1 MNWPRNFGEN
11 GSLAYW
17 DQFKHEMWRFQV
29 VQQVI
34 AKNIPSF
41 IEFPPMQEGAGFS
54 TGDLKE
60 KVEAAIAAAKGNGD

>member
-1 MNWPRNFGEN
+1 M
-11 GSLAYW
+11 
-17 DQFKHEMWRFQV
+17 
-29 VQQVI
+29 QQVI